1 MKLIRTINSV
11 DDVELLYDD
20 PEGYG
25 ESIKIVLRDN
35 TVFRI
40 YERRPGVLELS
51 VDRVLHI
58 EPHAINAVHLRST
71 YDSFELDS
79 FKTEK

>member
-11 DDVELLYDD
+11 NDVETLYDD
-20 PEGYG
+20 PEEYG

-35 TVFRI
+35 SVFRI

-51 VDRVLHI
+51 ADMVLHI
-58 EPHAINAVHLRST
+58 EPHAVNVVHLQST
-71 YDSFELDS
+71 YDSF
-79 FKTEK
+79 KAEK